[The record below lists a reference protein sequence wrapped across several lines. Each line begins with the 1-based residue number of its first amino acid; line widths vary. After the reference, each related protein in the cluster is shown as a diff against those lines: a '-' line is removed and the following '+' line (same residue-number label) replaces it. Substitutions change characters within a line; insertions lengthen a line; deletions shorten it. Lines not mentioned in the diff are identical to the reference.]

1 MKTYW
6 IKEKSEVFCGVN
18 IEQILTAFFSEDEK
32 ARILEN
38 GLFDEYC
45 DNMDHEVLP
54 NITLKQVLD
63 NMTEN
68 DCPVKSCHVIICEKR
83 VRHYVSHSFCLGFT

>member
-38 GLFDEYC
+38 GLFDEYY
-45 DNMDHEVLP
+45 DNMDYEVLP

-68 DCPVKSCHVIICEKR
+68 DLPRQIMS
-83 VRHYVSHSFCLGFT
+83 RHHM